1 MSVVISDAWRQ
12 RFGGTARLYGEKAL
26 QCFADA
32 HVCVVGIG
40 GVGSWAA
47 EALART
53 GIGAITLIDMDDVC
67 VTNTNRQIHALS
79 GNVGLAKA
87 EVMAERIRL
96 INPECRVTVVDDF
109 VTPENVAEYLGVGF
123 SYVIDAIDSVRP
135 KAALIA
141 WCRRYKVPLVTTGG
155 AGGQIDPTQIQVADL
170 AKTIQDPLAAKLRER
185 LKSQFGVVKNS
196 KGKLGVD
203 CVFSTEALV
212 YPQADG
218 SVCAM
223 KSTAEGPKRMDCA
236 SGFGAATM
244 VTATFGF
251 VAVSHA
257 LKKMLAKAQRDA
269 AASGKKFPHRAR
281 RRESEIGRLTF
292 AGGGEHR
299 LAQGAEALAARGAE
313 LAAQPQLVEQRQ
325 RILRQDPGAGF
336 SFHGG

>member
-26 QCFADA
+26 QLFADA
-32 HVCVVGIG
+32 HICVVGIG

-67 VTNTNRQIHALS
+67 VTNTNRQIHALRD
-79 GNVGLAKA
+79 NVGLAKA
-87 EVMAERIRL
+87 EVMAERIRQ

-109 VTPENVAEYLGVGF
+109 VTPDNVAQYMSVGY

-141 WCRRYKVPLVTTGG
+141 YCRRNKIPLVTTGG
-155 AGGQIDPTQIQVADL
+155 AGGQIDPTQIQVTDL

-185 LKSQFGVVKNS
+185 LKSDFGVVKNS

-212 YPQADG
+212 YPQ
-218 SVCAM
+218 
-223 KSTAEGPKRMDCA
+223 
-236 SGFGAATM
+236 
-244 VTATFGF
+244 
-251 VAVSHA
+251 
-257 LKKMLAKAQRDA
+257 
-269 AASGKKFPHRAR
+269 
-281 RRESEIGRLTF
+281 
-292 AGGGEHR
+292 
-299 LAQGAEALAARGAE
+299 
-313 LAAQPQLVEQRQ
+313 
-325 RILRQDPGAGF
+325 
-336 SFHGG
+336 